1 MKVRPVV
8 AIIDHVRLRVE
19 KCSRFILYG
28 VYVSLWGSGTLKIV
42 IPFENYP
49 QKRSFR
55 LPNYHPLSE
64 GIGVLISGYQYND
77 RWVCPPRLLGVRV
90 YTSIIP

>member
-42 IPFENYP
+42 IPIEN
-49 QKRSFR
+49 
-55 LPNYHPLSE
+55 HPRNEVFGWIIITPSE
-64 GIGVLISGYQYND
+64 WG
-77 RWVCPPRLLGVRV
+77 C
-90 YTSIIP
+90 